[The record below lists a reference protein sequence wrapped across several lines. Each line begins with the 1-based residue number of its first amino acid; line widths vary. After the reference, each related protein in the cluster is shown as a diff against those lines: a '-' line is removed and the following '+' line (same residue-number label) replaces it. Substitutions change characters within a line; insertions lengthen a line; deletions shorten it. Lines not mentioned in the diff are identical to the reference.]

1 MKKLKYAYDYFR
13 YLKNPFSVLA
23 FKFGLKNKCRVH
35 IKKFDESFELSSI
48 YALNRLMAIW

>member
-1 MKKLKYAYDYFR
+1 MKKLKYAYDYFG
-13 YLKNPFSVLA
+13 YLKNPFSVLP

>member
-13 YLKNPFSVLA
+13 YLKKPLLA